1 MDYRPAVVFPFEP
14 AKGVNEAVLKE
25 ASAKTGVDG
34 EELAL
39 RLLNNVQDEFTA
51 A

>member
-1 MDYRPAVVFPFEP
+1 VVFPFEP
-14 AKGVNEAVLKE
+14 AKGVNEAVLRE

-34 EELAL
+34 ERLAQ
-39 RLLNNVQDEFTA
+39 RLHDNVQDEFTA